1 MSALKFKASDLYKD
15 ARKEQDKKIVETLI
29 KDLND
34 KIIKDE
40 KLARKAALIL
50 EQWLKKTKP

>member
-15 ARKEQDKKIVETLI
+15 IRKEQDKKIVETLI

-34 KIIKDE
+34 KIIRDE